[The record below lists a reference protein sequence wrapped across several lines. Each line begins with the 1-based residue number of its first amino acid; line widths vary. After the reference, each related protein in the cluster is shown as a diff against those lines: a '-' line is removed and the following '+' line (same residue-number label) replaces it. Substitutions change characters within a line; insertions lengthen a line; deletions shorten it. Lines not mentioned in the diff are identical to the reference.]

1 MVSRKHLSAVSHDI
15 AHHAVSGI
23 SWLHPHLGEACR
35 RAKKDEVVLEVS
47 RANPLP
53 DDFPA
58 TEPLKLASRELH
70 RTFRTIL
77 EKKGFAASDVKIA
90 ELRFVFSAQKTDDYC
105 ATCFS
110 RLLTSDDREFSHR
123 LQT

>member
-1 MVSRKHLSAVSHDI
+1 MASRKHLNAVSHDI

-23 SWLHPHLGEACR
+23 SWLHPHLGQACR
-35 RAKKDEVVLEVS
+35 RAEIDEVVLEVS
-47 RANPLP
+47 RADPLP

-77 EKKGFAASDVKIA
+77 EKKGFAASDVKTA
-90 ELRFVFSAQKTDDYC
+90 ELRFVFSAERSDDYSS
-105 ATCFS
+105 TCFS
-110 RLLTSDDREFSHR
+110 RLVTSDDHEFSHR
-123 LQT
+123 LDA

>member
-1 MVSRKHLSAVSHDI
+1 MASQKHLSAVAHDI

-35 RAKKDEVVLEVS
+35 RAKRDEVVLEVS
-47 RANPLP
+47 RSDPLP
-53 DDFPA
+53 EDFPA

-77 EKKGFAASDVKIA
+77 EKKGFEACDVKIA
-90 ELRFVFSAQKTDDYC
+90 KLRFTFSLERKDDYSS
-105 ATCFS
+105 TCFS
-110 RLLTSDDREFSHR
+110 HLIASDDREFSHR
-123 LQT
+123 LHA